1 MIKKISGIDLL
12 KRNFSRV
19 EVKFIEFFEKGEPR
33 WPLEKH
39 DYLRNHHQSLD
50 QFSPASISWEKL
62 KLNGLPENIVQEV
75 QAAYNAFLQG
85 EEYD

>member
-39 DYLRNHHQSLD
+39 DFLRNHHQSLD

-62 KLNGLPENIVQEV
+62 KLNGLPDNIVKEV
-75 QAAYNAFLQG
+75 QAAYNAFQQG